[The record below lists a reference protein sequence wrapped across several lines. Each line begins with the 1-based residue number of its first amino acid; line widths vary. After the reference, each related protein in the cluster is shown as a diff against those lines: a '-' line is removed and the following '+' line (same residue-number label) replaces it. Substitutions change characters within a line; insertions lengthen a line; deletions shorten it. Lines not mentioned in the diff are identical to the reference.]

1 MPYEP
6 LLAHQMAKQRVED
19 ILRQAEQDRLT
30 YVAEGPK
37 EPQGRKLPVVSIFA
51 DLVAPFIRPLVD
63 KTI

>member
-30 YVAEGPK
+30 CVADGSK
-37 EPQGRKLPVVSIFA
+37 EPRGRRLPAVSNFA
-51 DLVAPFIRPLVD
+51 NLVALLIRPLAD
-63 KTI
+63 